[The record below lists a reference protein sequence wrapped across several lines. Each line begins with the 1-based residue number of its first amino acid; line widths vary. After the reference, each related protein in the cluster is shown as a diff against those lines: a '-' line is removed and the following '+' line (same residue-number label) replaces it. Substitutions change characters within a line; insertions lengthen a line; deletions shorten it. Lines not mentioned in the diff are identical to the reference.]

1 MYLWV
6 KAFHIITM
14 VAWFAGLFYLPRL
27 YVYHTEVTDKQ
38 GTERFKIMER
48 RLYYGIMLPAL
59 VLTLGS
65 GIYLLWLKGW
75 SWLTNTPWIQ
85 IKIVLVASLIIFHWY
100 LGYLRRK
107 FADGLNLHTAFYF
120 KVINEI
126 PVLVLTSAVLL
137 AVLKP

>member
-1 MYLWV
+1 MYLWA
-6 KAFHIITM
+6 KSFHIITM

-27 YVYHTEVTDKQ
+27 YVYHTEVTDKE

-85 IKIVLVASLIIFHWY
+85 IKIALVASLIIFHWY
-100 LGYLRRK
+100 LGYLRTK
-107 FADGLNLHTAFYF
+107 FADDLNRHSAFYF

-126 PVLVLTSAVLL
+126 PVFVLISAVLL